1 LKRGV
6 IIELTDRQKEIVRIV
21 KRNGPISGEDI
32 AAALNLS
39 RTALRA
45 DLAVLTMT
53 GYLGARPRV
62 GYYYSG
68 NTVNSLLVEHLR
80 STKVSDLMSVPV
92 ILRSDQS
99 VYDAV
104 VTIFLEDVGT
114 LIVIDDQGLL
124 AGVISRKDLLKS
136 LLGNVDTN
144 KIPLQMIMTRM
155 PNIHFTTEHESIW
168 EAARKIVDYEVDCLP
183 VVREAEDGREGF
195 LVSGRISKTTIA
207 KLFVEL
213 GGR

>member
-1 LKRGV
+1 
-6 IIELTDRQKEIVRIV
+6 
-21 KRNGPISGEDI
+21 
-32 AAALNLS
+32 
-39 RTALRA
+39 
-45 DLAVLTMT
+45 
-53 GYLGARPRV
+53 
-62 GYYYSG
+62 
-68 NTVNSLLVEHLR
+68 
-80 STKVSDLMSVPV
+80 MSVPV